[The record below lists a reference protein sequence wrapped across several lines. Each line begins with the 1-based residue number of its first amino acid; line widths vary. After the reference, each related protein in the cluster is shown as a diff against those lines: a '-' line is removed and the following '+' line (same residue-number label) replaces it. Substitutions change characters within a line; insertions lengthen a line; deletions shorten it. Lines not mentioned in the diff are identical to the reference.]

1 MKAMV
6 YTRPLTLELLDVAVP
21 EPADD
26 HVLIRVRAAGICG
39 SELDGFRSQSP
50 LRVPPLIMGHEFAG
64 ELPDGRLV
72 AVNPILSCHQ
82 CAACVMG
89 RPNIC
94 ASGKLIGVHRDG
106 AFAEYVSVPA
116 SNCHPLAPGMTAV
129 QGSLVEPFANA
140 VHAYNLATM
149 QDSPMLTVGVIG
161 AGAIGLSIATVAM
174 QSATA
179 RVVVADLDPDRLRV
193 AESLGVDQIATEL
206 TGTFDVI
213 FDAVGTAGTRLA
225 SVKQIRPGGTAVW
238 VGLHA
243 PDANLTAQAFV
254 RDEKRV
260 LGSFAYTPREF
271 EAAANL
277 VARVGPQWATTRPLT
292 EGPEVFTTLLDSPG
306 AAARTVLTW
315 P

>member
-1 MKAMV
+1 MV
-6 YTRPLTLELLDVAVP
+6 YTRPLTLELLDVADP

-26 HVLIRVRAAGICG
+26 HVLIQVRAAGICG

-72 AVNPILSCHQ
+72 AVNPILSCHR
-82 CAACVMG
+82 CAACVAG
-89 RPNIC
+89 QPNIC
-94 ASGKLIGVHRDG
+94 ASVRLIGVHRDG

-149 QDSPMLTVGVIG
+149 QGHSPMLAIGVIG
-161 AGAIGLSIATVAM
+161 AGAIGLSIATLAL

-179 RVVVADLDPDRLRV
+179 RVVVADLDPVRLRA
-193 AESLGVDQIATEL
+193 AECLGVDEVATEL

-225 SVKQIRPGGTAVW
+225 SVKLIRPGGTAVW
-238 VGLHA
+238 VGLHS
-243 PDANLTAQAFV
+243 PDAALAGQSFV
-254 RDEKRV
+254 REEKRV
-260 LGSFAYTPREF
+260 LGSFAYTPMEF
-271 EAAANL
+271 AAAANL
-277 VARVGPQWATTRPLT
+277 VARAEPQWTTARPLT
-292 EGPEVFTTLLDSPG
+292 EGPETFTALLDSSD
-306 AAARTVLTW
+306 AAARTVLTC